1 MNCWINTL
9 QHSKESWKGSKELE
23 APEEQ
28 KLDLIIISDALLLTD
43 KSELFSGWL
52 NMATK
57 TKSRKRLD
65 SIFKGSRE
73 SFNSPNISIES
84 FYRYLEQIEENLR
97 RFHMKKARLQQ
108 KNELQ
113 KIRKDIKK
121 RKAKELENFL
131 FLSRYHNYY

>member
-1 MNCWINTL
+1 
-9 QHSKESWKGSKELE
+9 
-23 APEEQ
+23 
-28 KLDLIIISDALLLTD
+28 
-43 KSELFSGWL
+43 
-52 NMATK
+52 MATK
-57 TKSRKRLD
+57 TKPRKRLD
-65 SIFKGSRE
+65 SIFRGNRE

-97 RFHMKKARLQQ
+97 RFHKKKARLQQ

>member
-1 MNCWINTL
+1 
-9 QHSKESWKGSKELE
+9 
-23 APEEQ
+23 
-28 KLDLIIISDALLLTD
+28 
-43 KSELFSGWL
+43 
-52 NMATK
+52 MATK
-57 TKSRKRLD
+57 TKSRKRLA
-65 SIFKGSRE
+65 SIYEDYKGSL
-73 SFNSPNISIES
+73 SSPNISMES

-97 RFHMKKARLQQ
+97 RFPKKKARLQQ